1 MKGTVLALVLVGLG
15 GAAGSAARAG
25 VVLALPTAPLAAT
38 LLVNVVGAGVL
49 GRVVAALDGAGVSRR
64 RARARLLLGTGF
76 CGGFTTYSAVAVQ
89 TAELLRGA
97 EPGTAVGYAL
107 VTLLL
112 GAVATLLG
120 LVLGGL
126 LQRGA
131 AASGP
136 SARRGET

>member
-1 MKGTVLALVLVGLG
+1 M
-15 GAAGSAARAG
+15 
-25 VVLALPTAPLAAT
+25 
-38 LLVNVVGAGVL
+38 
-49 GRVVAALDGAGVSRR
+49 
-64 RARARLLLGTGF
+64 
-76 CGGFTTYSAVAVQ
+76 Q

>member
-1 MKGTVLALVLVGLG
+1 MKGTVLALLLVGLG

-25 VVLALPTAPLAAT
+25 VALALPAAPLAAT

-49 GRVVAALDGAGVSRR
+49 GLVVAALDGAGVSRR

>member
-49 GRVVAALDGAGVSRR
+49 GLVVAALDGAGVSRR